1 MIHLGK
7 KMGNGMRAVACTNN
21 PFIKGRVVE
30 AEEFEKVIEKDA
42 NSGNRRYCLKCKNRF
57 DKGYKG

>member
-7 KMGNGMRAVACTNN
+7 QNGGIKTVACTNN

-30 AEEFEKVIEKDA
+30 EQEFEKVIKDDKW
-42 NSGNRRYCLKCKNRF
+42 SGNRRYCLKCKAKF
-57 DKGYKG
+57 DKKKQ

>member
-7 KMGNGMRAVACTNN
+7 QNGGMKTVACTND

-30 AEEFEKVIEKDA
+30 EEEFEKVVEEDV
-42 NSGNRRYCLKCKNRF
+42 NSGNRRYCLKCKNKF
-57 DKGYKG
+57 DKKKR

>member
-7 KMGNGMRAVACTNN
+7 QNAGMKAVACTNN

-30 AEEFEKVIEKDA
+30 EQEFEKVIKEDNE
-42 NSGNRRYCLKCKNRF
+42 NSDRRYCLKCKAKF
-57 DKGYKG
+57 DKKKQ